1 MDLISWNLGKLAEK
15 RPRFIQSLQFSDQT
29 SKSWT
34 KAYESFVFIYRPPT
48 NWTTIKSD
56 KARQA
61 LSFEDFDMKQT
72 IENETLSQQLKMLL
86 KVQA

>member
-1 MDLISWNLGKLAEK
+1 MRSSPITYAGPKCLE
-15 RPRFIQSLQFSDQT
+15 PPTPTSLP
-29 SKSWT
+29 
-34 KAYESFVFIYRPPT
+34 RPPT